1 MFEQI
6 AVVDLP
12 NALGYAGTATGMMWP
27 LCRGRTSILIAQ
39 IVSNILFTLH
49 YLMLGADT
57 GAALSVLSVLQAAA
71 AIPLGERPGFRYVY
85 LATLPVIAGTLAL
98 TWNGA
103 PSVFASLG
111 TALVSLG
118 RYQTDI
124 YRMRLVLFAAG
135 PGWFIHN
142 LIVWSVP
149 GMTTDALCA
158 TLNARVLIRM
168 FRERTR
174 AVPA

>member
-6 AVVDLP
+6 AGIDLP
-12 NALGYAGTATGMMWP
+12 NALGCAGAGVGMMWP
-27 LCRGRTSILIAQ
+27 LRRGRTAILIAQ
-39 IVSNILFTLH
+39 IVSNILFTAH

-57 GAALSVLSVLQAAA
+57 GAALSVMSVLQAAA
-71 AIPLGERPGFRYVY
+71 AIPLGERPGFRCVY
-85 LATLPVIAGTLAL
+85 LATLPVIAGSLVL

-111 TALVSLG
+111 TALVSVG
-118 RYQTDI
+118 RYQTDVF
-124 YRMRLVLFAAG
+124 RMRLILFTAG

-149 GMTTDALCA
+149 GMVTDVTCA
-158 TLNARVLIRM
+158 ALNARVLLRM
-168 FRERTR
+168 FRKRR
-174 AVPA
+174 YPVPA

>member
-1 MFEQI
+1 MLEQLS
-6 AVVDLP
+6 AFDLP
-12 NALGYAGTATGMMWP
+12 NALGYAGAATGMMWP
-27 LCRGRTSILIAQ
+27 LCRGRTAILIAQ
-39 IVSNILFTLH
+39 VVSNILFTLH
-49 YLMLGADT
+49 YTMLGADT
-57 GAALSVLSVLQAAA
+57 GAALSVMSVLQASA
-71 AIPLGERPGFRYVY
+71 AIPLGEKPGFRYVY
-85 LATLPVIAGTLAL
+85 LATLPVIAALLLL
-98 TWNGA
+98 TWNGT

-118 RYQTDI
+118 RYQTNI
-124 YRMRLVLFAAG
+124 FRMRLVLFTAG

-149 GMTTDALCA
+149 GMITDILCA

-174 AVPA
+174 MVAA